1 MNIDKVIYFLLFI
14 PFFWILVF
22 DQEKLKYQT
31 VFIKYLIIS
40 IGILIIGILYQ
51 KYSLTEDKFLVYI
64 GSQMTL
70 IFLILFKIVRI
81 PYYLIFKR
89 EPEIN
94 RNPEKWIDIIPT
106 LIVIIGTIALPLLL
120 DSIIFKKLTE

>member
-14 PFFWILVF
+14 PFLWILVF
-22 DQEKLKYQT
+22 DQEKLKFRT
-31 VFIKYLIIS
+31 VFLKYLTIS

-51 KYSLTEDKFLVYI
+51 KHSETEDKFLVYI

-70 IFLILFKIVRI
+70 IFLILFKIIRI
-81 PYYLIFKR
+81 PFYLIFKR

-106 LIVIIGTIALPLLL
+106 LIVIIGTVVLPFLI
-120 DSIIFKKLTE
+120 DNVIIKKLTE

>member
-1 MNIDKVIYFLLFI
+1 MFI
-14 PFFWILVF
+14 PFVWILIF
-22 DQEKLKYQT
+22 DQQKLKYRT
-31 VFIKYLIIS
+31 VFVKYLLIS

-51 KYSLTEDKFLVYI
+51 KYSETENRFLVYI

-70 IFLILFKIVRI
+70 IFLILYKIIRI

-94 RNPEKWIDIIPT
+94 RSPEKWIDIIPT
-106 LIVIIGTIALPLLL
+106 LIVILGTVVLPILI
-120 DSIIFKKLTE
+120 DSMLFKKVTE